1 MSRDCLLD
9 SSFVIDLLNE
19 TAAGRPGPA
28 FRWLRRNRS
37 ARVWISP
44 VTYAETL
51 EGADD
56 VEAVRA
62 HLRRYRWQGLQHARA
77 DLNAMLQRRVNKRL
91 GENDAWQVAV
101 ALHMKAS
108 LVGHDPRAFSRL
120 GTLYED
126 HRARRG

>member
-1 MSRDCLLD
+1 M
-9 SSFVIDLLNE
+9 
-19 TAAGRPGPA
+19 
-28 FRWLRRNRS
+28 
-37 ARVWISP
+37 
-44 VTYAETL
+44 TYAETL

-62 HLRRYRWQGLQHARA
+62 HLRRYRWQGLHHAQA
-77 DLNAMLQRRVNKRL
+77 DLNAMLQRRVSKRL

-108 LVGHDPRAFSRL
+108 LVAHDPRAFSRL

-126 HRARRG
+126 HRARRA